1 MKFKHEVKKDDY
13 LKLRP
18 TSSSAD
24 NKNLSGEILF
34 QVAQASSCLDICD
47 SLLFFTIEIK
57 NLDVDE
63 DVTLEHNFFPKLFSQ
78 MRLNLG
84 GMDIEIINSPGDISS
99 LLNFVL
105 LNQNIRET
113 YGESMGWIPDD
124 KKGDVTNNG
133 FKIRK
138 ELYNEKKVF
147 TGYFPLSQLFG
158 FLQCYNRI
166 IYLLSV
172 DLSITR
178 NANND
183 KEIFFGKEK
192 TAGTAS
198 KVILVLQDVELWIPQ
213 YKLNPELE
221 VDVMNQMKSIE
232 NIDVSYLKRI
242 PNVLDIPEGSNFSW
256 TPSNLSS
263 RPRFLILGFKSSEIK
278 YTENNS
284 KFIQEKDGKRLTSLQ
299 IELKNVFYPIIPM
312 KFDITKNDNVLPY
325 KYYISMCKV
334 FGNDPQLNLRDFMNL
349 YSIFCFDFT
358 AQDDEVTNGYQVT
371 IHIQKDTTFKA
382 KCYCVILEEK
392 KSTILIQSGKMANT
406 I

>member
-138 ELYNEKKVF
+138 ELYKK
-147 TGYFPLSQLFG
+147 
-158 FLQCYNRI
+158 
-166 IYLLSV
+166 YLL
-172 DLSITR
+172 R
-178 NANND
+178 
-183 KEIFFGKEK
+183 
-192 TAGTAS
+192 
-198 KVILVLQDVELWIPQ
+198 
-213 YKLNPELE
+213 
-221 VDVMNQMKSIE
+221 
-232 NIDVSYLKRI
+232 
-242 PNVLDIPEGSNFSW
+242 
-256 TPSNLSS
+256 
-263 RPRFLILGFKSSEIK
+263 
-278 YTENNS
+278 
-284 KFIQEKDGKRLTSLQ
+284 
-299 IELKNVFYPIIPM
+299 
-312 KFDITKNDNVLPY
+312 
-325 KYYISMCKV
+325 
-334 FGNDPQLNLRDFMNL
+334 
-349 YSIFCFDFT
+349 
-358 AQDDEVTNGYQVT
+358 
-371 IHIQKDTTFKA
+371 
-382 KCYCVILEEK
+382 
-392 KSTILIQSGKMANT
+392 
-406 I
+406 